1 MSSDMDNFV
10 PALAAYDVFLNGER
24 IDTVFFHAGT
34 PVAEVW
40 DKLVMHDMYDPDIVV
55 EEVK

>member
-1 MSSDMDNFV
+1 MNSNNIT
-10 PALAAYDVFLNGER
+10 PAMAAYDVLLNGER
-24 IDTVFFHAGT
+24 IDTVFFHKGT
-34 PVAEVW
+34 TIAEVW